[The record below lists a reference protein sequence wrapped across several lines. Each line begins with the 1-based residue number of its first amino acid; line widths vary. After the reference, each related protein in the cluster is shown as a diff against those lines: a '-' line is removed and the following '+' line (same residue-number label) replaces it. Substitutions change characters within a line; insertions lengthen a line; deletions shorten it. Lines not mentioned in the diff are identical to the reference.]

1 MRRGS
6 AWGGVP
12 RLSSA
17 WLVAAWRGAAWRS
30 TAWHGTVR
38 HGMTRHG
45 MTRRHGAARRG
56 GRGWLRR
63 VAARCGAAP
72 ALVGSVGVGFAWNGA
87 PWRGVVRPGSARH
100 GSAFALT
107 TTSRAPPPHRRPCTR
122 RTVALFQ
129 ICVARDE
136 SVSTRV
142 GCLCGALWMLVTL
155 LGNGFCVGRGSAR
168 SESLHAH
175 AHRMLIATSMYMYM
189 CVNGSCV
196 QVLPETAA
204 KTRFFRAC
212 GALLPPAAP
221 AAGSE
226 TVQTVVTPQQAYQ
239 QIRAVSC
246 NVEKKRDLGAP
257 STD

>member
-1 MRRGS
+1 
-6 AWGGVP
+6 
-12 RLSSA
+12 
-17 WLVAAWRGAAWRS
+17 
-30 TAWHGTVR
+30 
-38 HGMTRHG
+38 MTRHG

-107 TTSRAPPPHRRPCTR
+107 TTSRAPPPHCHPCTR

-136 SVSTRV
+136 SVSTPV

-175 AHRMLIATSMYMYM
+175 AHRMLIATSMCMYM

-204 KTRFFRAC
+204 KTRFLAHFCLLRRLRRA
-212 GALLPPAAP
+212 LKPSRPLSP
-221 AAGSE
+221 
-226 TVQTVVTPQQAYQ
+226 PQQAYQ

-246 NVEKKRDLGAP
+246 NVEKRRDVGRARKGGYGDFEKLQPCKSDYTTSHYTYQTCPKRP
-257 STD
+257 R

>member
-1 MRRGS
+1 MARRGMAQHS
-6 AWGGVP
+6 
-12 RLSSA
+12 
-17 WLVAAWRGAAWRS
+17 VA
-30 TAWHGTVR
+30 
-38 HGMTRHG
+38 
-45 MTRRHGAARRG
+45 RHGAARHDAARHDAAARRSAARWTRLVATRCGSMRRSTGLGGLGRG
-56 GRGWLRR
+56 GLRVEWRAVARRGAAWLR
-63 VAARCGAAP
+63 AAR
-72 ALVGSVGVGFAWNGA
+72 LSL
-87 PWRGVVRPGSARH
+87 RPDHHLAR
-100 GSAFALT
+100 T
-107 TTSRAPPPHRRPCTR
+107 TASSPPLHPPHG
-122 RTVALFQ
+122 RTFQ

-136 SVSTRV
+136 SVSTPV

-204 KTRFFRAC
+204 KNAIF

-246 NVEKKRDLGAP
+246 NVGKKRDLDGWKESRCRAF
-257 STD
+257 